1 MYQLVEVGMKLRPMP
16 ATFASDGRFFLQ
28 LQFAVDFT
36 MWTALWLVK
45 FSLLY
50 FFWRLFDSVDT
61 PMRIFW
67 WFMTLVTG
75 ATLVVAI
82 VIQCHACGMCD

>member
-1 MYQLVEVGMKLRPMP
+1 MKLRPMP